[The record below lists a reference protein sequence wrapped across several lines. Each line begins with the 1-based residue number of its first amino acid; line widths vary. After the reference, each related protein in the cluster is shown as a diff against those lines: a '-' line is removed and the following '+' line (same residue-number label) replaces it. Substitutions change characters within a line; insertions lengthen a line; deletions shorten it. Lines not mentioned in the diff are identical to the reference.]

1 MVHCTC
7 LRHKLTPVESV
18 SCLHASVCVSCRDP
32 AKMELVR
39 EIAMDGVLY
48 MPGPEE
54 PTHSTDLSKAAC
66 LNRVLRK
73 IYPRGTEP
81 KATDL
86 IAFLDDDQ
94 VGMQVYLYVKCM
106 HCWCTSSEYKGTELK
121 ATGRTELWPTLKS
134 GVVASITCTHALRA
148 HAA

>member
-1 MVHCTC
+1 
-7 LRHKLTPVESV
+7 
-18 SCLHASVCVSCRDP
+18 
-32 AKMELVR
+32 MELVR
-39 EIAMDGVLY
+39 EIALDGVLY

-54 PTHSTDLSKAAC
+54 ATATTNLSKAAC

-94 VGMQVYLYVKCM
+94 VCQLFLL
-106 HCWCTSSEYKGTELK
+106 CWSDLK
-121 ATGRTELWPTLKS
+121 AAKDVS
-134 GVVASITCTHALRA
+134 LR
-148 HAA
+148 H

>member
-1 MVHCTC
+1 
-7 LRHKLTPVESV
+7 
-18 SCLHASVCVSCRDP
+18 
-32 AKMELVR
+32 MELVR
-39 EIAMDGVLY
+39 EIALDGILY

-54 PTHSTDLSKAAC
+54 PKHSTDLRKAAC

-94 VGMQVYLYVKCM
+94 ASNTCVPGNAV
-106 HCWCTSSEYKGTELK
+106 CTCNDYTGILSISEDF
-121 ATGRTELWPTLKS
+121 
-134 GVVASITCTHALRA
+134 
-148 HAA
+148 

>member
-1 MVHCTC
+1 
-7 LRHKLTPVESV
+7 
-18 SCLHASVCVSCRDP
+18 
-32 AKMELVR
+32 MELVR
-39 EIAMDGVLY
+39 DIAMDGVLY

-94 VGMQVYLYVKCM
+94 VGMQVYRYVKCM
-106 HCWCTSSEYKGTELK
+106 HCWYTNLLNV
-121 ATGRTELWPTLKS
+121 R
-134 GVVASITCTHALRA
+134 ALS
-148 HAA
+148 

>member
-1 MVHCTC
+1 
-7 LRHKLTPVESV
+7 
-18 SCLHASVCVSCRDP
+18 
-32 AKMELVR
+32 MELVR

-54 PTHSTDLSKAAC
+54 PTRGTDLSKAAC

-86 IAFLDDDQ
+86 VAFLDDDQ
-94 VGMQVYLYVKCM
+94 VGCK
-106 HCWCTSSEYKGTELK
+106 TI
-121 ATGRTELWPTLKS
+121 
-134 GVVASITCTHALRA
+134 SIARHALFCVGYPPTSEA
-148 HAA
+148 LS